1 MPRPAKNDD
10 VNRAVEMVANGA
22 VPRAAWEACGKP
34 NGPSAISNI
43 RVRGRTLKRSREAA
57 LAGATTGNCGNAA
70 AAAVAAPMTAEEAV
84 RWAEAEGLTLV
95 KREG

>member
-34 NGPSAISNI
+34 NGPSAIINI
-43 RVRGRTLKRSREAA
+43 RARTLKRSREAA